1 MSADRVNIFGS
12 YLEASQKWGR
22 NVSPQRKLL
31 AVLSRTPSVRYESL
45 WRDAYLNENLTA
57 ADFTTA
63 FSELRGGGFITVADE
78 PQNPLISLTDLGHRV
93 VAIG

>member
-31 AVLSRTPSVRYESL
+31 AVLSRTPSVRYDSL

-63 FSELRGGGFITVADE
+63 FGELRGGGFIAVADDTND
-78 PQNPLISLTDLGHRV
+78 PVVSLTDLGHRV
-93 VAIG
+93 LAIG